1 MPIKQSIWRIGQK
14 PTPLIPSKLENEE
27 LLEEMI
33 ESDASIL
40 EDEWLLIGRQVV
52 TKYKKEID
60 LLAIAPDSSLVII
73 ELKKSKTPRDVVAQA
88 IDYASWVEHLKAD
101 EISNIYENYS
111 KGKNLKEAFQDK
123 FHVELEEENL
133 NQSHQMV
140 IVAAELDDAT
150 ERIINYL
157 SERGIAINAVFFE
170 VFSDGKEQ
178 FLSRRWFVDPAEV
191 QSSQS
196 SSASNKEP
204 WNGEFFVSFGDDEQR
219 SWEDARKYGF
229 ISAGGGIWYSRT
241 LNLLKPN
248 DRIWV
253 RIPKDGYVGVGVVE
267 SEVIPASEFEVE
279 EGGKRISIL
288 DVTTSAH
295 YGSSKVNTEDQEY
308 FVKVKWINTFSREQA
323 YDELGFFG
331 NQNSVCKP
339 TAARWRST
347 VEHLKDKFGVKQ

>member
-1 MPIKQSIWRIGQK
+1 MPIKQSIWRIGAR
-14 PTPLIPSKLENEE
+14 PTPLVPSKLESE
-27 LLEEMI
+27 LILEEMI
-33 ESDASIL
+33 ENEVSVL
-40 EDEWLLIGRQVV
+40 EDEWLIIGRQVT

-73 ELKKSKTPRDVVAQA
+73 ELKRSKTPREVVAQA
-88 IDYASWVEHLKAD
+88 IDYASWVEQLTAE
-101 EISNIYENYS
+101 EISNIYSEYS
-111 KGKNLKEAFQDK
+111 EGKDLKEAFQVK
-123 FHVELEEENL
+123 FHSELEEENL
-133 NQSHQMV
+133 NQSHQIV
-140 IVAAELDDAT
+140 IVASELDDAT

-157 SERGIAINAVFFE
+157 ADRGVAINAIFFE

-178 FLSRRWFVDPAEV
+178 FLSRRWFVDPAKV

-196 SSASNKEP
+196 SPAINKEP

-253 RIPKDGYVGVGVVE
+253 RIPKEGYVGVGVVQ
-267 SEVIPASEFEVE
+267 SEVIPASEFDVE
-279 EGGKRISIL
+279 EGGKCVSIL
-288 DVTTSAH
+288 DATTSAH

-308 FVKVKWINTFSREQA
+308 FVKIKWIKTFPRENA

>member
-14 PTPLIPSKLENEE
+14 PTPLMPSKLENEE

-101 EISNIYENYS
+101 EISSIYENYS
-111 KGKNLKEAFQDK
+111 KGKNLKEAFQNK

-140 IVAAELDDAT
+140 IVASELDDDT
-150 ERIINYL
+150 QRIINYL

-196 SSASNKEP
+196 SPASNKEP

-248 DRIWV
+248 NRIWV

-279 EGGKRISIL
+279 EGGKRVSIL
-288 DVTTSAH
+288 DATTSAH

-308 FVKVKWINTFSREQA
+308 FVKVKWINTYSREQA

-339 TAARWRST
+339 TAARWRNT
-347 VEHLKDKFGVKQ
+347 VDRLKDKFKVN

>member
-14 PTPLIPSKLENEE
+14 PTPLMPSKLENEE

-101 EISNIYENYS
+101 EISSIYENYS
-111 KGKNLKEAFQDK
+111 KGKNLKEAFKDK

-140 IVAAELDDAT
+140 IVASELDDAT

-253 RIPKDGYVGVGVVE
+253 RIPKDGYVGVGIVE

-288 DVTTSAH
+288 DATMSAH

-308 FVKVKWINTFSREQA
+308 FVKVKWINTYSREQA

-347 VEHLKDKFGVKQ
+347 VEHLKDKFGVN

>member
-101 EISNIYENYS
+101 EISSIYENYS
-111 KGKNLKEAFQDK
+111 KGKNLKEAFENK

-140 IVAAELDDAT
+140 IVASELDDAT

-196 SSASNKEP
+196 SPASNKEP

-253 RIPKDGYVGVGVVE
+253 RIPKDGYVGVGVVV
-267 SEVIPASEFEVE
+267 SDVIPASEFEVE
-279 EGGKRISIL
+279 ESGKRVSIL
-288 DVTTSAH
+288 EATTSAH

-308 FVKVKWINTFSREQA
+308 FVKVKWIKTYSREQA

-331 NQNSVCKP
+331 NQNTVCKP
-339 TAARWRST
+339 TAARWRNT
-347 VEHLKDKFGVKQ
+347 VDRLKDKFRVN

>member
-1 MPIKQSIWRIGQK
+1 MPIEQSIWRVGVR
-14 PTPLIPSKLENEE
+14 PTPLVPSKLESE
-27 LLEEMI
+27 LILEEMI
-33 ESDASIL
+33 ENEVSVL
-40 EDEWLLIGRQVV
+40 EDEWLIIGRQVT

-73 ELKKSKTPRDVVAQA
+73 ELKRSKTPREVVAQA
-88 IDYASWVEHLKAD
+88 IDYASWVEHLTAE
-101 EISNIYENYS
+101 EISSIYSEYS
-111 KGKNLKEAFQDK
+111 EGKDLKEAFQVK
-123 FHVELEEENL
+123 FHFELEEENL
-133 NQSHQMV
+133 NQSHQIV
-140 IVAAELDDAT
+140 IVASELDDAT

-157 SERGIAINAVFFE
+157 ADRGVAINVIFFE

-279 EGGKRISIL
+279 EGGKHVSIL
-288 DVTTSAH
+288 DATTSAH

-308 FVKVKWINTFSREQA
+308 FVKVKWINTHSREQA

>member
-14 PTPLIPSKLENEE
+14 PTPLMPSKLENEE

-101 EISNIYENYS
+101 EISSIYENYS
-111 KGKNLKEAFQDK
+111 KGKNLKEAFQNK
-123 FHVELEEENL
+123 FHIELEEENL

-288 DVTTSAH
+288 DATSSAH

-347 VEHLKDKFGVKQ
+347 VEHLKDKFGVN